1 MKHVH
6 FIFDPRDFGE
16 TDLNMILAIGRKH
29 PKAEAYADDE
39 GRWYYI
45 STTKPTKRDIK
56 RIMKHNGIES

>member
-16 TDLNMILAIGRKH
+16 VDLNMILAIGRKH
-29 PKAEAYADDE
+29 PKAEAYTDDE

-45 STTKPTKRDIK
+45 STTKPTKRDIQ
-56 RIMKHNGIES
+56 RIKEHNDIES

>member
-1 MKHVH
+1 MKNIH
-6 FIFDPRDFGE
+6 FIFDPQDFGE
-16 TDLNMILAIGRKH
+16 ADLNLILHLGREH

-56 RIMKHNGIES
+56 RLNQFNGIES